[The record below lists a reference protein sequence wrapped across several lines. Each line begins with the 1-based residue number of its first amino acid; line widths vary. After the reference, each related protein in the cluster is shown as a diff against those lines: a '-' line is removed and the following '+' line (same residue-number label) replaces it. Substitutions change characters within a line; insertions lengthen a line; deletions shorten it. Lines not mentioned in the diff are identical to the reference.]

1 MTRGSG
7 GDPAADPAGPSRG
20 AWWALPLAS
29 SILPGLGQWI
39 AGRRRRAIG
48 FLAPFVAVV
57 AWGVVVAGRGTIG
70 LLELLVQPSTLW
82 LVFGVNLC
90 LALLRL
96 ASVVDLWRVAPLP
109 GTAAGRLAAV
119 ALVLV
124 TAAPHAIA
132 GAYTLDG
139 IDLLET
145 VFADPEPVATAEELL
160 AAGYTEEDLGP
171 VPPVPATVPASVS
184 PTSPPATIAVR
195 AGVPADE
202 AKVLLVPEA
211 DLDPVRPVVVPR
223 EVDLLDLPIEPDRL
237 AGQRITVLLAGGDA
251 GPGRIGLRTD
261 VMMVATFDTGTGQA
275 AIFGIP
281 RALSNVPLP
290 EWMAPSFHDVED
302 RYWEQEVAA
311 MNLAE
316 GEPPPPRPERCN
328 CLVDRLNALYSYAHS
343 WVRTWPD
350 TPDPGLAALRLVV
363 SRLIG
368 LEIDHYV
375 LVDFGGFVDVID
387 ALGGVDVVVTEAMDV
402 GFSPAKEGEDPVR
415 VNVEPG
421 LHHLDGRQALAYVRN
436 RTGSSDYV
444 RMRRQ
449 RCMLSAM
456 AEQADPLTVLRGFS
470 SLADAIRS
478 STTTDLPLGL
488 LPELVRVVASIRP
501 GNVATVSL
509 GSTFHAPERTFK
521 NMPIPDVDRIRATV
535 SAVLRDG
542 VEGVRGGEP
551 ECP

>member
-1 MTRGSG
+1 VL
-7 GDPAADPAGPSRG
+7 A
-20 AWWALPLAS
+20 LAS
-29 SILPGLGQWI
+29 SIVPGLGQWI

-48 FLAPFVAVV
+48 FLVPTAVAVV
-57 AWGVVVAGRGTIG
+57 WAVVVAGRGAVG

-82 LVFGVNLC
+82 VVFGVNLV

-96 ASVVDLWRVAPLP
+96 ASVVDVWRVAPVPATTRGGLV
-109 GTAAGRLAAV
+109 AV

-145 VFADPEPVATAEELL
+145 VFEDPEPVATAQELL
-160 AAGYTEEDLGP
+160 AAGFREEDLGP
-171 VPPVPATVPASVS
+171 TRPVAAPPTTGAPTPAP
-184 PTSPPATIAVR
+184 TIAVR
-195 AGVPADE
+195 EGVAADEVKILFVPA
-202 AKVLLVPEA
+202 A
-211 DLDPVRPVVVPR
+211 DLDPVRPVIVPR
-223 EVDLLDLPIEPDRL
+223 DADPFDLPIEPDRL
-237 AGQRITVLLAGGDA
+237 ADQRITVLLAGGDA

-281 RALSNVPLP
+281 RALSSVPLP
-290 EWMAPSFHDVED
+290 DWMAPSFHDVED

-311 MNLAE
+311 MDLAPGE
-316 GEPPPPRPERCN
+316 EPPSRPERCD
-328 CLVDRLNALYSYAHS
+328 CLVDRLNALYSYTHT

-350 TPDPGLAALRLVV
+350 TPDPGMAALRLVV

-375 LVDFGGFVDVID
+375 LVDFAGFVDVID
-387 ALGGVDVVVTEAMDV
+387 ALGGVDVVVTEAMNV

-421 LHHLDGRQALAYVRN
+421 VHHFDGRQALAYARN
-436 RTGSSDYV
+436 RTGSNDYV

-456 AEQADPLTVLRGFS
+456 AEQADPFTVMRGFPA
-470 SLADAIRS
+470 LADAIRA
-478 STTTDLPLGL
+478 STTTDIPLGL
-488 LPELVRVVASIRP
+488 LPELVRTVASIEP
-501 GNVATVSL
+501 GRTATVAL
-509 GSTFHAPERTFK
+509 GPTFYAPERNFK
-521 NMPIPDVDRIRATV
+521 NLPIPDADRMRATV
-535 SAVLRDG
+535 RAVLQDG
-542 VEGVRGGEP
+542 AGGVRGGEP